1 MSKFLKKAVEDMK
14 QGTVQRETIRA
25 SVSDATRIAS
35 CVKPAQ
41 ASERHTDV
49 QIMNRR
55 REKHERD

>member
-1 MSKFLKKAVEDMK
+1 MSKFLKKAFEDMK
-14 QGTVQRETIRA
+14 QGAVQREIIRT
-25 SVSDATRIAS
+25 SVSDAMRIAS